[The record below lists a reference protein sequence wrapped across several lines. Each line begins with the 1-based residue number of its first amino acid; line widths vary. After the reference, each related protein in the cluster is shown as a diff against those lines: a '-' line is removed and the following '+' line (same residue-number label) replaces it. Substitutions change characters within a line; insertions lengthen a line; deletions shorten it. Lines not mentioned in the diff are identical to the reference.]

1 MNPNSDMRKLLIT
14 RLGRN
19 QMMIATSTRGFT
31 LIESIAALGCL
42 VVFTLILISAWHT
55 GWDTGDDKEQARALR
70 LSQAAE
76 QAPLKAAEP
85 SPSPADAQAK
95 PDAAKTPD

>member
-1 MNPNSDMRKLLIT
+1 MNPNPAMRKSLING
-14 RLGRN
+14 LGRN
-19 QMMIATSTRGFT
+19 QMMKATSTRGFT

-76 QAPLKAAEP
+76 QGPLKVAEP
-85 SPSPADAQAK
+85 SPSSADAQAK